1 MRNFRLGVW
10 VAAAVLVGVVLF
22 AGVRGASGDA
32 PQLTNDD
39 CAMCHNGDDP
49 DIPKVT
55 TDMLAKSI
63 HEGFACVDCHAD
75 IEEIPHADTLK
86 RVDCASCHSEEGDT
100 YKKHGRGVVGVT
112 EDIPGCADC
121 HGTHQILPST
131 NRDSSVNPIHLSATC
146 GRCHQDLDLAKKHD
160 ILLKKPVEVYESSV
174 HGKAALGGVHVAATC
189 TDCHSTGGTAHQIL
203 GPGDSRSTINHFNI
217 PNTCGRCHR
226 GIEQDY
232 WEGIHGQLT
241 ARGETDTPVC
251 TDCHGEH
258 GILPPSD
265 PRSNVAPSQVAEAT
279 CAPCHESARL
289 NEKYG
294 IPAGRLATFIDSFH
308 GLKSRA
314 GDITVANCASCHGA
328 HRILP
333 SSDPTS
339 SINPANL
346 QKTCGQCHPSISA
359 QIAQTKIHATNTGMK
374 AGLSGLF
381 TKIYIILIIVVIG
394 GMLAYVFLDIRKKNR
409 EMLTQPMVRRMDA
422 NAIFQHGLLTVS
434 FIVLVITGFALRYSE
449 AWLFRNLFGWDGGF
463 KVRGLIHR
471 SAAVVLIF
479 SAIWHLFYLRTRNG
493 IHFGKGM
500 IPTKTDVSQFIHMVL
515 FNLGRRKDHPQF
527 GRFNFAE
534 KAEYWALVWGTLI
547 MTVTGLSL
555 WFDNTAV
562 KILHKG
568 FLDVMLVIHFY
579 EAILAT
585 LAIAVWHLYFTVF
598 RPGVYPGNPAWVTG
612 KMPAELYKEEHPAD
626 MPPDDEIIYERDDK
640 VRGHRP
646 APAAVERHRGVSGRE
661 S

>member
-1 MRNFRLGVW
+1 MRNFRRW
-10 VAAAVLVGVVLF
+10 TWIAAAVFVGVAVF
-22 AGVRGASGDA
+22 GATTGSFSSA
-32 PQLTNDD
+32 AEITNDD

-49 DIPKVT
+49 AVPKVT
-55 TDMLAKSI
+55 AEMLGKSS
-63 HEGFACVDCHAD
+63 HAGFACTDCHAD
-75 IEEIPHADTLK
+75 IEEIPHPDALAK
-86 RVDCASCHSEEGDT
+86 VDCRSCHSEESDMYT
-100 YKKHGRGVVGVT
+100 RHGRGVVGVT
-112 EDIPGCADC
+112 EDIPDCADC
-121 HGTHQILPST
+121 HGSHGILPSSQ
-131 NRDSSVNPIHLSATC
+131 RDSSTNPTHLSSTC

-160 ILLKKPVEVYESSV
+160 IMLKRPVEVYESSV
-174 HGKAALGGVHVAATC
+174 HGKAALGGVYVAATC
-189 TDCHSTGGTAHQIL
+189 TDCHSTEGTAHQIL
-203 GPGDSRSTINHFNI
+203 GPGDSRSSINHFNI
-217 PNTCGRCHR
+217 PNTCGQCHR

-258 GILPPSD
+258 GILPPTD
-265 PRSNVAPSQVAEAT
+265 PRSNVSPTQVAEAT

-346 QKTCGQCHPSISA
+346 QKTCGQCHPAISA
-359 QIAQTKIHATNTGMK
+359 QIAQTKIHVSNAGMRTGW
-374 AGLSGLF
+374 AEFF
-381 TKIYIILIIVVIG
+381 TKLYLVLIVLIIG
-394 GMLAYVFLDIRKKNR
+394 GMVAYVTLDLRKKNR
-409 EMLTQPMVRRMDA
+409 EMLSKPMVRRMDA
-422 NAIFQHGLLTVS
+422 NAIFQHSLLTVS
-434 FIVLVITGFALRYSE
+434 FIVLVVTGFALRYSE
-449 AWLFRNLFGWDGGF
+449 GWVFRSLFGWDGGF
-463 KVRGLIHR
+463 RVRGLIHR

-479 SAIWHLFYLRTRNG
+479 SSVWHLFYLRTRNG
-493 IHFGKGM
+493 SRFGKGM
-500 IPTKTDVSQFIHMVL
+500 LPSMKDVLEFLHMVF
-515 FNLGRRKDHPQF
+515 FNLGRRKSPPRF
-527 GRFNFAE
+527 GRFSFIE
-534 KAEYWALVWGTLI
+534 KAEYWALVWGTVV
-547 MTVTGLSL
+547 MTLTGLSL
-555 WFDNTAV
+555 WFDNAAV

-579 EAILAT
+579 EAVLAT
-585 LAIAVWHLYFTVF
+585 LAIAIWHFYFTVF

-612 KMPAELYKEEHPAD
+612 KMPAELYEEEHPAD
-626 MPPDDEIIYERDDK
+626 MPTESEIIHEGDDDVRRRAPESKERS
-640 VRGHRP
+640 
-646 APAAVERHRGVSGRE
+646 RGVSGRD